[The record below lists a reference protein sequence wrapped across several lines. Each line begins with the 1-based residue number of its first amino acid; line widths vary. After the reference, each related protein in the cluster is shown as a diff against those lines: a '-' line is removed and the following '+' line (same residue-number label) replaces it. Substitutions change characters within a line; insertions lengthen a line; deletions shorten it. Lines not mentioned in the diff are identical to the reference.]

1 MTLQN
6 LLKIQSLIEFKAQ
19 REATAAVV
27 ECIKQAQALLAHVR
41 GWLAEH
47 HPDFC

>member
-19 REATAAVV
+19 REDVQRVLACDKAEAANCSAKPDAP
-27 ECIKQAQALLAHVR
+27 ER
-41 GWLAEH
+41 GFAA
-47 HPDFC
+47 